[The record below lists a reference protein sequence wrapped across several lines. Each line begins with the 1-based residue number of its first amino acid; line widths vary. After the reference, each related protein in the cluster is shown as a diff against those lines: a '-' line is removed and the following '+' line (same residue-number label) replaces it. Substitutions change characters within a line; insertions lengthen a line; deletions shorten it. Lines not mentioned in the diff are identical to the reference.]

1 MASILITGSSD
12 GLGRLAA
19 QALLAGGHD
28 VIVHARN
35 LARLSACQDLLDAG
49 ARGVHGDLSDQDEV
63 RGIAEQVNRLGQPG
77 SVIHNAGVLDGPVL
91 SVNVVA
97 PYLLTALLPDAGR
110 HVYLSSSMHRGGSP
124 KIDRYDFAHP
134 DAASYSDSKFLV
146 TALML
151 ALARL
156 RLDILANAVD
166 PGWVPTKMGGTGAP
180 DDLDDGWR
188 TQAWLAAGP
197 DAAAHGSGG
206 YWHHRRRQ
214 DPHPQTADA
223 GVQDELL
230 VKLAE
235 HTGVGW

>member
-151 ALARL
+151 ALAACASTSSPTPSTPAGSPPRW
-156 RLDILANAVD
+156 AA
-166 PGWVPTKMGGTGAP
+166 PGPPTTSTTAGAPRRGSPPARTPPLTAPGGTG
-180 DDLDDGWR
+180 
-188 TQAWLAAGP
+188 TT
-197 DAAAHGSGG
+197 AAARTRT
-206 YWHHRRRQ
+206 RRR
-214 DPHPQTADA
+214 PTPASRTNSS
-223 GVQDELL
+223 
-230 VKLAE
+230 
-235 HTGVGW
+235 